1 MSDETWIVDRIRIGP
16 GLVKKNGV
24 LDVNVFDP
32 RTTDASLVVPV
43 AHAYTHGVAGGD
55 PVTIAQSQ
63 VTDLVSDLAGKVG
76 TSDARLSDARTPTAH
91 AASHEDGGSDE
102 LLLDVTQVDGIT
114 DYIDALI
121 AALLPSRGESD
132 VGRSLTVLSDLTLG
146 WIDVGAVV
154 PLVYDSV
161 ADYDDTR
168 DYDEGTW

>member
-1 MSDETWIVDRIRIGP
+1 MADWITDRIRTGP
-16 GLVKKNGV
+16 GLFVKNGV
-24 LDVNVFDP
+24 LDTNLSDP
-32 RTTDASLVVPV
+32 RRVDPSLVTPV
-43 AHAYTHGVAGGD
+43 AHAYTHADGGSD
-55 PVTIAQSQ
+55 EVTLAQSQ

-76 TSDARLSDARTPTAH
+76 TGDSRLSDARTPTAH